1 MGKQEQIASISEIM
15 FDVLPSFECLK
26 VVFMDKDL
34 LARKLYSE
42 RVNSLIGDKELDEE
56 LLEQMW
62 ENKASPTEAAKAM
75 TEEQG
80 EFSGPAWLSRYLS
93 RR

>member
-1 MGKQEQIASISEIM
+1 
-15 FDVLPSFECLK
+15 
-26 VVFMDKDL
+26 MDKEL

-42 RVNSLIGDKELDEE
+42 RVSSLVGDKDLDEE

-75 TEEQG
+75 LEEQN
-80 EFSGPAWLSRYLS
+80 EFSGPAWLSRYLN